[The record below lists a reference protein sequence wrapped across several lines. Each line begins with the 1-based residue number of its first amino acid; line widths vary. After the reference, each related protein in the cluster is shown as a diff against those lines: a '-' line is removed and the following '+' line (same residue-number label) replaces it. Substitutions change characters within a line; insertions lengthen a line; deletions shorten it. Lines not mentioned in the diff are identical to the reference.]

1 VPRTCYHAPL
11 RPAVVG
17 AGASGTLIAIHLLE
31 TAVRQGTPLDLTL
44 IDPDDGTGRGVAYG
58 ARDPRHLLNVPAGN
72 MSCFPEDPH
81 HFVRWLAGGGG
92 DVAAGRGGAVAAG
105 GRSGTAGRGGTAV
118 TAEGVTAATVTSFAP
133 RTLYGDYLADTLKAS
148 AARAGALLTLRRTHA
163 RATDCSWTEGQARL
177 RLSDGSNVTAD
188 HVVLATGSPQGD
200 SSWAPAALRTSPRF
214 TAAPWAPGAL
224 DQLRAL
230 DGDVLLVGTGLTAMD
245 IALSLARPDRVI
257 HALSRNGRLPQ
268 AHTAPPLPPVAPDE
282 RWTGL
287 PWRRL
292 RAEVHA
298 HIRRVTA
305 THGDWRPAL
314 DGLRPLTNSLWATLA
329 EADRAE
335 FLRGS
340 MSLWNTHRHRMAP
353 ETAEAVSRIRRS
365 GQLSLLKGEVLAA
378 SPTPGGLTVT
388 LDGARSLRL
397 ATVVDCTGPALRL
410 PDGQDPLLD
419 NMLSSGLIT
428 RGPLGLGLACT
439 AEGRL
444 VSRNDPTGPLRSLW
458 TLGPTRRGELWESTA
473 IPEIRQQAAALAKT
487 LMSRATVGHP
497 S

>member
-1 VPRTCYHAPL
+1 MLRTCYHAPL

-58 ARDPRHLLNVPAGN
+58 ARDPRHLLNVPAGS
-72 MSCFPEDPH
+72 MSCFPEDPG
-81 HFVRWLAGGGG
+81 HFVRWLAGG
-92 DVAAGRGGAVAAG
+92 RGAVAAG
-105 GRSGTAGRGGTAV
+105 GRRGTAGRGETAV
-118 TAEGVTAATVTSFAP
+118 TAEGATAATAASFAP
-133 RTLYGDYLADTLKAS
+133 RSLYGDYLADTLKAS

-163 RATDCSWTEGQARL
+163 RATDCSWAEGHARL
-177 RLSDGSNVTAD
+177 RLSDGSDVTAD
-188 HVVLATGSPQGD
+188 HVVLATGSPQGN

-214 TAAPWAPGAL
+214 TAAPWTPGAL
-224 DQLRAL
+224 EQLRAL

-245 IALSLARPDRVI
+245 IALSLARPGRVI

-268 AHTAPPLPPVAPDE
+268 AHTAPPLPPVAPVAPDE

-287 PWRRL
+287 PLRRL

-314 DGLRPLTNSLWATLA
+314 DGLRPLTNSLWATLP
-329 EADRAE
+329 EPDRAE

-340 MSLWNTHRHRMAP
+340 LSLWNTHRHRMAP

-365 GQLSLLKGEVLAA
+365 GQLSLLKGEVLAT
-378 SPTPGGLTVT
+378 SPSPGGLTVT

-397 ATVVDCTGPALRL
+397 AAVVDCTGPALRL

-439 AEGRL
+439 TEGRL
-444 VSRNDPTGPLRSLW
+444 ISLNDPTGSLRSLW
-458 TLGPTRRGELWESTA
+458 TLGPTRRGELWETTA
-473 IPEIRQQAAALAKT
+473 IPEIRQQAAALART
-487 LMSRATVGHP
+487 LMSRATVGDP
-497 S
+497 GWAAR